1 MTTASSIQLR
11 RRTSNSSSNTQALVV
26 AATSTVVASAVASK
40 NNNVGHLQDSKKYKK
55 FIEQKEREDFLHKLK
70 EFHKLKW

>member
-11 RRTSNSSSNTQALVV
+11 RRTSNSSSNTQALV